1 MSMTGRVSDF
11 ATIEARALA
20 RCGSAEELAERL
32 PAAKSP
38 RALARIT
45 DDRWLAAMTRAVFR
59 SGFVWRVVDA
69 KWDGFEAA
77 FRGFDTMACAML
89 SDEDIEAL
97 HADERIIRNGPKIRT
112 VRENANFVRQ
122 VKDEHGS
129 FARWVSDWPGSDIV
143 GLWVE
148 LKNRG
153 GRLGGNTGPM
163 MLRTMGKDTF
173 ILTRDTSAG
182 LVAAG
187 VVDKAPSGKRALE
200 KVQGAFNGWHEET
213 GRPLCELSR
222 ILALS
227 VN

>member
-1 MSMTGRVSDF
+1 MTGGVSDF
-11 ATIEARALA
+11 STIEARALA
-20 RCGSAEELAERL
+20 RCGSPAALAERL
-32 PAAKSP
+32 PTAKSP

-89 SDEDIEAL
+89 SDEDVEVL

-122 VKDEHGS
+122 IKDEHGS
-129 FARWVSDWPGSDIV
+129 FARWVADWPGADIV
-143 GLWVE
+143 GLWAE
-148 LKNRG
+148 LKARG
-153 GRLGGNTGPM
+153 ARLGGNTGPM

-200 KVQGAFNGWHEET
+200 KVQAAFNGWQEET